1 MKDASESHNNV
12 HETVTLMAN
21 IMNYLSISMYEGLFT
36 YNHEQARAELNT
48 IYNSVS
54 LKCNEPPSLDD
65 SVNFYRNIFY
75 LKGVTDTDDDTYHT
89 YMRQLK
95 TYIQKCKDSS

>member
-1 MKDASESHNNV
+1 MKEDATTNNGI
-12 HETVTLMAN
+12 HETVSLMAN
-21 IMNYLSISMYEGLFT
+21 IINYLSVSLYEGLFT

-54 LKCNEPPSLDD
+54 LKSNEPPSLDD

-75 LKGVTDTDDDTYHT
+75 LKSVTDTDDNTYHA
-89 YMRQLK
+89 YVRQLK
-95 TYIQKCKDSS
+95 IYIQKCKDSS